1 MSTILGNPITLGGGG
16 ADLNID
22 FGSTPPADT
31 SKLWVPLGSK
41 PNAVECSPI
50 LSYGPNTIQSLS
62 NVIPSDQKWCP
73 VIQLV
78 GDELYIIGGSKTDSD
93 TNAATTDKIT
103 VVNLKTNV
111 TTTKEYTFP
120 VKIKRAY
127 SAVVDGKIYT
137 FGGMVNTSSYGSLS
151 YGYDIF
157 CYNVQN
163 DTIEKV
169 VETSNP
175 KIESASMNS
184 ACAVNGK
191 IYIFSY
197 SNSTNGSSI
206 AILMFDPATN
216 TLTSTGATASG
227 YYPAVAPYGQYI
239 YCFGGKP
246 NAGSSDYSSTV
257 KRFDTVTNTVEI
269 LSGVLPYGI
278 RYTAAATVGTNI
290 YLFLGNSDS
299 SSETKQEIFKFD
311 VTTET
316 LQVLSVEQTYKSNS
330 RTAVAYGLDIY
341 IFDTVYNKSAKID
354 KFSTNTAL
362 QHNHLFLQSDF
373 GFDGMW
379 TAINGKDTQ
388 LKVHPV
394 NAYLGDSNN
403 LAQLTAAYLYDSNS
417 ATWKSLDGVSMTA
430 DMLTALATLG
440 VT

>member
-1 MSTILGNPITLGGGG
+1 MSIILGNPIALGGGG
-16 ADLNID
+16 SKLNID
-22 FGSTPPADT
+22 FGTTPPSDT

-41 PNAVECSPI
+41 PSAVECSPI

-62 NVIPSDQKWCP
+62 NIIPSDQKWCP

-78 GDELYIIGGSKTDSD
+78 GDELYIIGGSKTNSD

-137 FGGMVNTSSYGSLS
+137 FGGMVSTPTYSSLS

-157 CYNVQN
+157 CYDVQN

-169 VETSNP
+169 VETTNP
-175 KIESASMNS
+175 KIESATMNT

-191 IYIFSY
+191 IYIFSH
-197 SNSTNGSSI
+197 SGSSI
-206 AILMFDPATN
+206 AILMFDPVTN

-227 YYPAVAPYGQYI
+227 YYPAVASYGQYI
-239 YCFGGKP
+239 YCFGGKQ
-246 NAGSSDYSSTV
+246 NAGSSNYSSTV
-257 KRFDTVTNTVEI
+257 KRFDTVTNTAEI
-269 LSGVLPYGI
+269 LSDVLPYGI
-278 RYTAAATVGTNI
+278 NYTAAATVGTNI

-299 SSETKQEIFKFD
+299 LSETKQEIFKFD

-316 LQVLSVEQTYKSNS
+316 LQMLSVEQTYASLS
-330 RTAVAYGLDIY
+330 RTAIAYGLDIY
-341 IFDTVYNKSAKID
+341 IFDTEYNKSDKID

-373 GFDGMW
+373 GFDDMW

-388 LKVHPV
+388 IKVHLV

-403 LAQLTAAYLYDSNS
+403 IAQLKDAYLYDSNS

-430 DMLTALATLG
+430 DMLAALATLG

>member
-1 MSTILGNPITLGGGG
+1 MSTILGNPIALGVGG
-16 ADLNID
+16 AELNID
-22 FGSTPPADT
+22 FGTTPPSDT
-31 SKLWVPLGSK
+31 SKLWVPLASK
-41 PNAVECSPI
+41 PDAVECSPI
-50 LSYGPNTIQSLS
+50 FNYGPNTIQSLS
-62 NVIPSDQKWCP
+62 NIIPSDQKWCP

-78 GDELYIIGGSKTDSD
+78 GDELYIIGGGKKDSD
-93 TNAATTDKIT
+93 TLSATTDKIT

-137 FGGMVNTSSYGSLS
+137 FGGMVTVSSSLS

-157 CYNVQN
+157 CYDVQN
-163 DTIEKV
+163 GTIEKV

-175 KIESASMNS
+175 KIESATMNT

-191 IYIFSY
+191 IYIFSH
-197 SNSTNGSSI
+197 SGSST
-206 AILMFDPATN
+206 AILMFDPVTN

-246 NAGSSDYSSTV
+246 SAGSSNYSSTV
-257 KRFDTVTNTVEI
+257 KRFDTVTNTAEI
-269 LSGVLPYGI
+269 LSDVLPYGI
-278 RYTAAATVGTNI
+278 NYTAAATVGTNI
-290 YLFLGNSDS
+290 YLFPGNSDS
-299 SSETKQEIFKFD
+299 TSGTKKEIFKFD

-316 LQVLSVEQTYKSNS
+316 LQMLSVEQTYASLS
-330 RTAVAYGLDIY
+330 RTAITYGLDIY
-341 IFDTVYNKSAKID
+341 IFDTAYNKSDKID

-373 GFDGMW
+373 GFDDMW
-379 TAINGKDTQ
+379 AAINGKDTQ
-388 LKVHPV
+388 LKVHLV
-394 NAYLGDSNN
+394 NAFLGDSNN
-403 LAQLTAAYLYDSNS
+403 IAQTTNAFLYDE
-417 ATWKSLDGVSMTA
+417 AAAEWKTLSGESMTA

>member
-1 MSTILGNPITLGGGG
+1 MSTILGNPITLGGG
-16 ADLNID
+16 AKLNID
-22 FGSTPPADT
+22 FGTTQPSDT

-41 PNAVECSPI
+41 PSTVECSPI

-62 NVIPSDQKWCP
+62 NIIPSDQKWCP

-78 GDELYIIGGSKTDSD
+78 GDELYIIGGSKTNSD
-93 TNAATTDKIT
+93 TKAATTDKIT

-137 FGGMVNTSSYGSLS
+137 FGGMVSSSNSLT

-157 CYNVQN
+157 CYDVQN
-163 DTIEKV
+163 GTIEKV
-169 VETSNP
+169 VETTNP
-175 KIESASMNS
+175 KIESATMNT

-191 IYIFSY
+191 IYIFSH
-197 SNSTNGSSI
+197 SGSSI

-216 TLTSTGATASG
+216 TLTSTGAKASG

-246 NAGSSDYSSTV
+246 NAGASNYSSTV

-278 RYTAAATVGTNI
+278 NYTAAATVGTNI

-299 SSETKQEIFKFD
+299 TSETHKEIFKFD

-316 LQVLSVEQTYKSNS
+316 LQMLSVEQTYVSNS

-341 IFDTVYNKSAKID
+341 IFDTEYNKSDKID

-373 GFDGMW
+373 GFDNMW

-388 LKVHPV
+388 LKVHLV
-394 NAYLGDSNN
+394 NAYLGNSNN
-403 LAQLTAAYLYDSNS
+403 IAQLTDAYLYDSDS

-430 DMLTALATLG
+430 DMLAALATLG

>member
-1 MSTILGNPITLGGGG
+1 MSTILGNPIMLGGGG
-16 ADLNID
+16 GKLNID
-22 FGSTPPADT
+22 FGTTPPSDT
-31 SKLWVPLGSK
+31 SKLWVPLANK
-41 PNAVECSPI
+41 PDAVECSPI
-50 LSYGPNTIQSLS
+50 LSYGANTIQSLS
-62 NVIPSDQKWCP
+62 NIIPSDQKWCP

-93 TNAATTDKIT
+93 NKAVTTDKIT

-137 FGGMVNTSSYGSLS
+137 FGGMVSTSSSLT

-157 CYNVQN
+157 CYDVQN
-163 DTIEKV
+163 GTIEKV
-169 VETSNP
+169 VETTNP
-175 KIESASMNS
+175 RIESATMNT

-191 IYIFSY
+191 IYIFSH
-197 SNSTNGSSI
+197 SGSSV
-206 AILMFDPATN
+206 AILMFDPVTN
-216 TLTSTGATASG
+216 TLTSTGATVSG

-246 NAGSSDYSSTV
+246 NAGSSNYSSTV

-278 RYTAAATVGTNI
+278 NYTAAATVGTNI

-299 SSETKQEIFKFD
+299 SSKTVREIFKFD

-316 LQVLSVEQTYKSNS
+316 LQMLSVAQTYASLS
-330 RTAVAYGLDIY
+330 RTAIAYGLDIY
-341 IFDTVYNKSAKID
+341 VFDTVYNESEKID

-403 LAQLTAAYLYDSNS
+403 LAQLTDAYLYDSGS

-430 DMLTALATLG
+430 DMLAALATLG

>member
-1 MSTILGNPITLGGGG
+1 MSIILGNPIALGGGG
-16 ADLNID
+16 SKLNID
-22 FGSTPPADT
+22 FGTTPPSDT

-41 PNAVECSPI
+41 PSAVECSPI

-62 NVIPSDQKWCP
+62 NIIPSDQKWCP

-78 GDELYIIGGSKTDSD
+78 GDELYIIGGSKTNSD

-137 FGGMVNTSSYGSLS
+137 FGGMVSTSTYSSLS

-157 CYNVQN
+157 CYDVQN

-169 VETSNP
+169 VETTNP
-175 KIESASMNS
+175 KIESATMNT

-191 IYIFSY
+191 IYIFSH
-197 SNSTNGSSI
+197 SGSSI
-206 AILMFDPATN
+206 AILMFDPVTN

-227 YYPAVAPYGQYI
+227 YYPAVASYGQYI

-246 NAGSSDYSSTV
+246 NAGSSNYSSTV
-257 KRFDTVTNTVEI
+257 KRFDTVTNTAEI
-269 LSGVLPYGI
+269 LSDVLPYGI
-278 RYTAAATVGTNI
+278 NYTAAATVGTNI

-299 SSETKQEIFKFD
+299 LSETKQEIFKFD

-316 LQVLSVEQTYKSNS
+316 LQMLSVEQTYASLS
-330 RTAVAYGLDIY
+330 RTAIAYGLDIY
-341 IFDTVYNKSAKID
+341 IRYRI
-354 KFSTNTAL
+354 
-362 QHNHLFLQSDF
+362 
-373 GFDGMW
+373 
-379 TAINGKDTQ
+379 
-388 LKVHPV
+388 
-394 NAYLGDSNN
+394 
-403 LAQLTAAYLYDSNS
+403 
-417 ATWKSLDGVSMTA
+417 
-430 DMLTALATLG
+430 
-440 VT
+440 

>member
-16 ADLNID
+16 ASLNID
-22 FGSTPPADT
+22 FDTTPPSDT

-41 PNAVECSPI
+41 PSAVECSPI
-50 LSYGPNTIQSLS
+50 LNYGPNTIQSLS
-62 NVIPSDQKWCP
+62 NIIPSDQKWCP

-93 TNAATTDKIT
+93 TAAATTDKIT

-137 FGGMVNTSSYGSLS
+137 FGGMVAVSSSSYSSLS

-157 CYNVQN
+157 CYDVQN

-175 KIESASMNS
+175 KIEGATMNT
-184 ACAVNGK
+184 ACSVNGK
-191 IYIFSY
+191 IYIFSH
-197 SNSTNGSSI
+197 SGSSI

-216 TLTSTGATASG
+216 TLTSTGVTASG

-246 NAGSSDYSSTV
+246 NAGSSSYSSTV
-257 KRFDTVTNTVEI
+257 KRFDTVTNTAEI
-269 LSGVLPYGI
+269 LSDVLPYGI
-278 RYTAAATVGTNI
+278 NYTAAATVGTNI
-290 YLFLGNSDS
+290 YLFPGNSDS
-299 SSETKQEIFKFD
+299 GAETKREIFKFD

-316 LQVLSVEQTYKSNS
+316 LQMLSVEQTYASLS
-330 RTAVAYGLDIY
+330 RTAIAYGLDIY
-341 IFDTVYNKSAKID
+341 IFDTVYNKSEKID

-373 GFDGMW
+373 GFDDMW

-388 LKVHPV
+388 LKVHLV
-394 NAYLGDSNN
+394 NAYLGDSDNI
-403 LAQLTAAYLYDSNS
+403 AQLTDAYLYDSDS

-430 DMLTALATLG
+430 DMLAALATLG